1 MKWTTI
7 RPNVNLLAFIFLLP
21 AGLLLALAC
30 KKKDN
35 FTRNMP
41 AIPVNS
47 DSVTSKDT
55 IQYLALGDSYTIGTS
70 VDEKDRYPVQTV
82 AILKNQ
88 GINIAAADI
97 IATNGWTTAD
107 LANSIGKSSFTNSY
121 DAVSLL
127 IGVNNQYQG
136 RSIEEYKMQFASLV
150 ERAIQFAKGKPGHV
164 IVLSI
169 PDYSVTP
176 FASGSNKVK
185 IAAEIDAFN
194 EANKTISDTYHVQ
207 YLYVTDESRRAAND
221 LSLVASDGLHFS
233 GKEYNVWAGKLA
245 PIIKGLVQ

>member
-7 RPNVNLLAFIFLLP
+7 KPNLNLPVFTFLLP
-21 AGLLLALAC
+21 VSILLAIAC

-35 FTRNMP
+35 FMPNMP
-41 AIPVNS
+41 ATPAIS
-47 DSVTSKDT
+47 DSVTSKGT
-55 IQYLALGDSYTIGTS
+55 IKYLALGDSYTIGTS
-70 VDEKDRYPVQTV
+70 VEEKDRYPVQV
-82 AILKNQ
+82 VDILKNQ
-88 GINIAAADI
+88 GIKIDPADI

-107 LANSIGKSSFTNSY
+107 LANGISKSSFTNSY
-121 DAVSLL
+121 DVVSLL

-136 RSIEEYKMQFASLV
+136 RSIEEYKVQFASLV
-150 ERAIQFAKGKPGHV
+150 ERSIQFAGGRPGHV

-207 YLYVTDESRRAAND
+207 YLFITDESRRAAGD

-245 PIIKGLVQ
+245 PMIKGLQP

>member
-1 MKWTTI
+1 MKRTTI
-7 RPNVNLLAFIFLLP
+7 RPNINLLALIFLLP
-21 AGLLLALAC
+21 VSLLLAIAC

-35 FTRNMP
+35 FTPYMP
-41 AIPVNS
+41 VIPVNN
-47 DSVTSKDT
+47 DSVIHKGT
-55 IQYLALGDSYTIGTS
+55 IKYLALGDSYTIGTS
-70 VDEKDRYPVQTV
+70 VAENDRYPVQTV
-82 AILKNQ
+82 DILKNQ
-88 GINIAAADI
+88 GIAIDSADI

-107 LANSIGKSSFTNSY
+107 LANGISISRFANSY

-136 RSIEEYKMQFASLV
+136 RSIEEYKSQFTSLL

-176 FASGSNKVK
+176 FAGGSNKIK

-194 EANKTISDTYHVQ
+194 DVNQTVTAAYHAQ
-207 YLYVTDESRRAAND
+207 YLYITDESRKAAND
-221 LSLVASDGLHFS
+221 LTLVAADGLHFS
-233 GKEYNVWAGKLA
+233 GKEYSIWAGKLA
-245 PIIKGLVQ
+245 PMIKALAP